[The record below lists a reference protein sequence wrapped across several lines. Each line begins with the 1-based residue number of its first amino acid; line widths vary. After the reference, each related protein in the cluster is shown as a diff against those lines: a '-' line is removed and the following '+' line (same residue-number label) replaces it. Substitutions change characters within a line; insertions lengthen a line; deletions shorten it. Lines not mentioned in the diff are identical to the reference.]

1 MKITLL
7 IIITTFLSLGLCHTQ
22 KITDSGY
29 RTIGYFKA
37 DGTIKDGSTFLFI
50 PSALYAYW
58 VSKYLFEEKTN
69 QILLPEND
77 A

>member
-37 DGTIKDGSTFLFI
+37 DGTIQDGSTLNTLI
-50 PSALYAYW
+50 
-58 VSKYLFEEKTN
+58 
-69 QILLPEND
+69 ILWQGLLAER
-77 A
+77 

>member
-29 RTIGYFKA
+29 RTIGHFKA
-37 DGTIKDGSTFLFI
+37 DGTIQDGSTLNTLI
-50 PSALYAYW
+50 MAGIIGRKMRIVTRLLE
-58 VSKYLFEEKTN
+58 VSGED
-69 QILLPEND
+69 PH
-77 A
+77 

>member
-7 IIITTFLSLGLCHTQ
+7 IIITTFLSLGLCHAQ

-37 DGTIKDGSTFLFI
+37 DGTIQDGSTLN
-50 PSALYAYW
+50 ALIMAGIIGRKMRTVTRLLE
-58 VSKYLFEEKTN
+58 VSGED
-69 QILLPEND
+69 PH
-77 A
+77 

>member
-7 IIITTFLSLGLCHTQ
+7 IIITTFLSLGLCHAQ

-37 DGTIKDGSTFLFI
+37 DGTIQDGSTLSTLI
-50 PSALYAYW
+50 IAGIIGRKMRTVTRLLE
-58 VSKYLFEEKTN
+58 VSGED
-69 QILLPEND
+69 PH
-77 A
+77 

>member
-29 RTIGYFKA
+29 RTIRYFKA
-37 DGTIKDGSTFLFI
+37 DGTIQDGSTFLFI
-50 PSALYAYW
+50 PSALYA
-58 VSKYLFEEKTN
+58 
-69 QILLPEND
+69 
-77 A
+77 

>member
-29 RTIGYFKA
+29 RTIGYSKA
-37 DGTIKDGSTFLFI
+37 DGTIKDGITLNTLI
-50 PSALYAYW
+50 MAGIIGRKMRTVTRLLE
-58 VSKYLFEEKTN
+58 VSSED
-69 QILLPEND
+69 PH
-77 A
+77 

>member
-7 IIITTFLSLGLCHTQ
+7 IIITTFLSLGLCHAQ

-37 DGTIKDGSTFLFI
+37 DGTIQDGSTLNTLI
-50 PSALYAYW
+50 MAGIIGRKMRIVTRLLE
-58 VSKYLFEEKTN
+58 VSGED
-69 QILLPEND
+69 PH
-77 A
+77 